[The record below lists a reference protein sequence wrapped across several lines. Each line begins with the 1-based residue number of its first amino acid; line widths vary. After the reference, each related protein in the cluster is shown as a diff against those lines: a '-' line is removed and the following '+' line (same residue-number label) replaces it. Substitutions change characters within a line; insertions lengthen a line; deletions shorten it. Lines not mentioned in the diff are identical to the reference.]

1 MKSTASIFVIFPA
14 GIISSGEAFYSGSNA
29 FKQPFWSGSRSAYSD
44 LVIGTEPFSPE
55 VPYASHVIS
64 PYVHALAKLA
74 EDLSVGALLPGDE
87 YYYVV

>member
-1 MKSTASIFVIFPA
+1 MSLS
-14 GIISSGEAFYSGSNA
+14 EAFYSGSNA
-29 FKQPFWSGSRSAYSD
+29 LKQPFWSGCRSAHSD
-44 LVIGTEPFSPE
+44 LVVRAEPFSPE

-74 EDLSVGALLPGDE
+74 KDLSVGALLPGDE